1 MRFHV
6 VALAH
11 THVTNAFS
19 SCAFTM
25 KVMNFCRMMKGRG
38 HTVFLY
44 AGEQNEAPCDEHI
57 VCIDE
62 AARAAHVGAGHYTAP
77 AWDIASPAW
86 SMFNTNAAAAIRQRA
101 EKTDFV
107 CVIGGLAHKPI
118 ADALPDLL
126 TVEFGVGYGGTFA
139 QFRVFES
146 YAWLHTHLGAA
157 SGGNPCAADG
167 HWFDAVVPG
176 YLEPEKFPFRA
187 EKDDYCLYVG
197 RLIDRK
203 GYKIAQDVC
212 EDLGVR
218 LILAG
223 PGELSGYG
231 EYAGVVGPEERGR
244 LMAGARAVFVPTIY
258 VEPFGNV
265 AIEAMA
271 CGTPVLSTDWGAMT
285 ETVIHGKT
293 GFRCRTF
300 GEFRRG
306 VEKAHTLDAQII
318 RDHAIDNYGID
329 VIAVEYERYFERLSH
344 LFGAGWYEGRLTCG

>member
-6 VALAH
+6 IGLPH
-11 THVTNAFS
+11 THVTDAFS
-19 SCAFTM
+19 SCAFTN
-25 KVMNFCRMMKGRG
+25 KVANFCRMMKGRG

-44 AGEQNEAPCDEHI
+44 AGEQNTAPCDEHI

-62 AARAAHVGAGHYTAP
+62 ATRAAHVGVGHYTAP

-86 SMFNTNAAAAIRQRA
+86 RMFNGNAAAAIRQRA

-118 ADALPDLL
+118 ADALPDML

-146 YAWLHTHLGAA
+146 HAWRHMHYGAA
-157 SGGNPCAADG
+157 SGGDPCAADG
-167 HWFDAVVPG
+167 RWFDTVIPG
-176 YLEPEKFPFRA
+176 YLEPEKFPFSDD
-187 EKDDYCLYVG
+187 KDDYCLYVG

-212 EDLGVR
+212 EDMGVR

-223 PGELSGYG
+223 PGAHTGYG

-265 AIEAMA
+265 AVEAMA

-285 ETVIHGKT
+285 ETVIDGVT
-293 GFRCRTF
+293 GFRCCTF

-306 VEKAHTLDAQII
+306 VENAPTLDPQTI
-318 RDHAIDNYGID
+318 RDHAVSNYSLD
-329 VIAVEYERYFERLSH
+329 VVGAKYERYFERLTH
-344 LFGAGWYEGRLTCG
+344 LFSGGWYEGCLTRR